1 MRLVMLSTAVVFLL
15 AACSEAPQPVS
26 APAPSSSSTITT
38 VEAPATAQPEPEPQ
52 RAAPPAPPCGPEVRA
67 CVSLSQD
74 LAWLMKDGAVEYGP
88 VPTTHGRPG
97 QETPVGSFKVAWK
110 DAVHRSSIYGD
121 DMPHSV
127 FFAAGGVAFHEG
139 SLTEQSH
146 GCVHLSP
153 EAAKVFFDGLPV
165 KAAVQVV
172 G

>member
-1 MRLVMLSTAVVFLL
+1 MRLVMLCAAAGLL
-15 AACSEAPQPVS
+15 LTACSQPQAQPLP
-26 APAPSSSSTITT
+26 APAPTTT
-38 VEAPATAQPEPEPQ
+38 VETTTATSTPSPEPQ

-74 LAWLMKDGAVEYGP
+74 LAWLMNNGVVEYGP

-97 QETPVGSFKVAWK
+97 QETPVGTFKVAWK
-110 DAVHRSSIYGD
+110 DAEHRSSIYGD
-121 DMPHSV
+121 NMPHSV

-139 SLTEQSH
+139 SLTDQSH

-153 EAAKVFFDGLPV
+153 EAAKIFFDSLPV
-165 KAAVQVV
+165 KAIVQVV